1 MSSFSLGFVLFFATV
16 DSLALKRLMK
26 VLKRLY

>member
-1 MSSFSLGFVLFFATV
+1 MSSFFLGFVLFFATV
-16 DSLALKRLMK
+16 DSLVLKRLMK